1 MTTAN
6 PSTFVVSGSLRSW
19 YPGQAV
25 ANFRQ
30 QKRTMRGFTLV
41 ELLVVIAII
50 GILVALLL
58 PAVQAAREAARRSQC
73 SNHLKQIG
81 VALHNYHTAH
91 GKFPFGGGLSGGIT
105 GICKYDKTAE
115 QNHSHNWRVMLLP
128 YMEEQ
133 ALYDTIPVFS
143 VRGEMPFY
151 DQMEVLP
158 QQKVPIPSYYCPSET
173 HPQVRSGYPVRG
185 NEGWSVI
192 PRDGVVALS
201 SYRGSAGNVAHSYLE
216 EPTRCGICAGQEQ
229 KDCPCKWDADTMK
242 VGKGGHFAQCKKT
255 GSELGMLWA
264 HPTSVRIAEVI
275 DGTSH
280 TLFVGESTHEKRTEG
295 LGCAV
300 IAHWMAPW
308 SVSGTVYGIN
318 MHYEYS
324 LDASGKLVRPF
335 HGFFMGCG
343 FRSNHPGG
351 AQFVMG
357 DGSVRF
363 LEQRINMITFSAMGT
378 KAGEEMVSGL

>member
-6 PSTFVVSGSLRSW
+6 PSTIAVSGSFWSM

-25 ANFRQ
+25 GCCRQ
-30 QKRTMRGFTLV
+30 QKRNMRGFTLV

-73 SNHLKQIG
+73 SNNLKQIG

-91 GKFPFGGGLSGGIT
+91 GKFPFGGGLSGGRSGT
-105 GICKYDKTAE
+105 CNYDTTAD

-128 YMEEQ
+128 YMEEE
-133 ALYDTIPVFS
+133 ALYDTIPIFS
-143 VRGEMPFY
+143 VRGEMPFN
-151 DQMEVLP
+151 DLMEVLP
-158 QQKVPIPSYYCPSET
+158 QQKVPVPSYYCPSET
-173 HPQVRSGYPVRG
+173 HPQVLSGYPVQR
-185 NEGWSVI
+185 NQGWSVS
-192 PRDGVVALS
+192 PRDGVVALA
-201 SYRGSAGNVAHSYLE
+201 SYRGNAGNVAHSYLS
-216 EPTRCGICAGQEQ
+216 EPTRCGVCAGGA
-229 KDCPCKWDADTMK
+229 CPCEGDEHTT
-242 VGKGGHFAQCKKT
+242 VNKGGHFAQCKKT
-255 GSELGMLWA
+255 GPELGMLWA

-280 TLFVGESTHEKRTEG
+280 TLFVGESTYEKRTEG

-318 MHYEYS
+318 MYYDYS
-324 LDASGKLVRPF
+324 LDSSGNMVSPYRGL
-335 HGFFMGCG
+335 FMGCG

-363 LEQRINMITFSAMGT
+363 LEQRINMITFSALGT